1 MHVVNGFILSIV
13 IAVAGL
19 LMFPSALSAA
29 ETDAAVAQEPLFSL
43 AADTVPKIKK
53 KRNTVFRRIGRAFTS
68 VFREFNHID
77 TSYIERQHYNYAA
90 MLQNTNTYEIYELKS
105 KSGQSIKFAPKP
117 TFRIGPY
124 FGWRWIFL
132 GYTFDVSHLNDGNNK
147 KEYDISLYSSLFGID
162 LYYRKTGDDYKIRSA
177 ELGDDI
183 NSDLLNGTA
192 FSGLDISIKGFDLY
206 YIFNHRKFSYPAAFS
221 QSTCQRRSCGSA
233 LAGIGY
239 TRHEI
244 NLDYEELES
253 VVNNKLSGVL
263 GEAAQNVTLDSDL
276 TFSKVRYSSYTLSG
290 GYAYNWVFA
299 RNCLLAASASLGL
312 SYKVS
317 SGDIINESTQILSR
331 DFSFKNFNFDGI
343 GRFGFVW
350 NNSKWFF
357 GANTILHSYS
367 YDKSRFSMNNVFGSV
382 NIYIGFNFGRK

>member
-1 MHVVNGFILSIV
+1 MSDFRLSIV
-13 IAVAGL
+13 VAVAVL
-19 LMFPSALSAA
+19 LMFPLATSAT
-29 ETDAAVAQEPLFSL
+29 ETDATAEQESLCSL
-43 AADTVPKIKK
+43 ATDTMPKIKK
-53 KRNTVFRRIGRAFTS
+53 KRNTMFRRVGKAFTS
-68 VFREFNHID
+68 VFREFNRID

-90 MLQNTNTYEIYELKS
+90 MLQNTNTYEIYKLKS
-105 KSGQSIKFAPKP
+105 KSGQSITFAPKP

-124 FGWRWIFL
+124 FGWRWVFL
-132 GYTFDVSHLNDGNNK
+132 GYTFDISHLSDGNNK

-177 ELGDDI
+177 KLGDGI
-183 NSDLLNGTA
+183 NTDNLNGTP
-192 FSGLDISIKGFDLY
+192 FSGLDVSIKGFDLY

-221 QSTCQRRSCGSA
+221 QSTCQRRSSGSF

-253 VVNNKLSGVL
+253 IINNKLSGAL
-263 GEAAQNVTLDSDL
+263 GEASQSVTLDSDL

-317 SGDIINESTQILSR
+317 SGDVINESTHILSR

-350 NNSKWFF
+350 NNSKWFV

-367 YDKSRFSMNNVFGSV
+367 YDKSHFSMNSVFGSV
-382 NIYIGFNFGRK
+382 NIYVGFNFGRK